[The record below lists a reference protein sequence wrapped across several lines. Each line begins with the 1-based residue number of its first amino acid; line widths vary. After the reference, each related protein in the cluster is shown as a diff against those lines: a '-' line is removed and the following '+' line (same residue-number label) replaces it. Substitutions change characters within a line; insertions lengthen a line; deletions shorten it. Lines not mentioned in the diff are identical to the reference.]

1 MPADSQASAEELV
14 SAART
19 ELAAYFRSARPGDP
33 FASSLARWSRA
44 HGQSTDSADLLRDWA
59 RREPGSPAGRHRH
72 RWTLPPVVAWDDP
85 LELVKFRPAERDW
98 LLRDRDAFVDRLLVP
113 ILSSNAMALLADL
126 SADDADPTAELAMQ
140 LLDAE
145 SPAFEEELASL
156 VRARDAWGDTFALWV
171 VTGAEPLVERFNPL
185 LTAISARFAV
195 AALRSDGVVC
205 GKVYPWKDVAL
216 PSASAH
222 LATTLTRLGIYPR
235 LLPTLIRFVAG
246 EARSDGGW
254 GDPGQ
259 PSDVLTTLAV
269 ADLLAHVDPGF
280 DPSPTITFLG
290 GRQQDGGWSV
300 LGPERPWLT
309 GAIHDLLLAFS
320 MPFAD
325 RFRWPRVPPWMRDRH
340 TRIPGFGHF
349 LDLDRVLSELPI
361 GPEQVDVAFADLAG
375 FGAWNTA
382 HGQAAGD
389 EVLALLATAL
399 DDIPAARAIRDGG
412 DEFVLVGAPR
422 RDAMDTHLQSLLDG
436 WPARWAAAFG
446 PLPIVSP
453 RIVVMAARAGQ
464 LRSARE
470 QLGKAIG
477 DLKALAPDPGPH
489 GALLRVDRSLP
500 SRD

>member
-1 MPADSQASAEELV
+1 MPADSQASLEQLV

-19 ELAAYFRSARPGDP
+19 ELAASSRSAHPGDP
-33 FASSLARWSRA
+33 FASAYARWARA
-44 HGQSTDSADLLRDWA
+44 NGQSTDSAELLRDWA

-72 RWTLPPVVAWDDP
+72 RWTLPPVVAWDGP
-85 LELVKFRPAERDW
+85 LELAKFRPAEHEW
-98 LLRDRDAFVDRLLVP
+98 LARDRDAFVDRILVP
-113 ILSSNAMALLADL
+113 ILSSSAMALLADL
-126 SADDADPTAELAMQ
+126 AADEAAPTAGLAAQ
-140 LLDAE
+140 LLDEE

-156 VRARDAWGDTFALWV
+156 IRARDAWGDTFALWV
-171 VTGAEPLVERFNPL
+171 VTGAELMVERFSPL

-195 AALRSDGVVC
+195 AAMRSAGVVC
-205 GKVYPWKDVAL
+205 GKVYPWKDVPL

-254 GDPGQ
+254 GDPRQ

-269 ADLLAHVDPGF
+269 ADLLAHVDPDF
-280 DPSPTITFLG
+280 DPSPTISFLA
-290 GRQQDGGWSV
+290 GRQRDGGWSV

-325 RFRWPRVPPWMRDRH
+325 RFRWPGVPPWMRDRH

-361 GPEQVDVAFADLAG
+361 GPEQVDVAFVDLAG
-375 FGAWNTA
+375 FGPWNSA

-389 EVLALLATAL
+389 EVLALLAVAL
-399 DDIPAARAIRDGG
+399 DEIPAARAIRDGG
-412 DEFVLVGAPR
+412 DEFILVGAPR
-422 RDAMDTHLQSLLDG
+422 RDDMDTVLQCLLDA

-446 PLPIVSP
+446 SLSIVSP
-453 RIVVMAARAGQ
+453 RIVVMAAPAGG

-470 QLGKAIG
+470 RLGKAIG

-489 GALLRVDRSLP
+489 GALVRVDR
-500 SRD
+500 